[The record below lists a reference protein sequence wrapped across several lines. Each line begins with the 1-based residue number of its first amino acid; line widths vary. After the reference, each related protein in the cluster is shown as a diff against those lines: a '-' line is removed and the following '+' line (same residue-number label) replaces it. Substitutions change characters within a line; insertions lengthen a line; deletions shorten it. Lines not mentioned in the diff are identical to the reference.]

1 MTDTPRIRLYVTADL
16 AAGAAVA
23 LEGAQAHY
31 LGTVMRLK
39 PGDAVAAFNG
49 RDGEWRARIETL
61 RRGTGALAAE
71 ERLRAQ
77 DAPADLWLVFAPIK
91 RARIDIVAAAATE
104 LGVAALWPVLTRH
117 AAVERVN
124 VERLRA
130 NAVEAAE
137 QCERLTVP
145 EVMAPARLDEAL
157 ARWPAGRRIL
167 LCDETRDAPSI
178 AEALGAV
185 PRPPGPWPGPW
196 AVLVGPE
203 GGFARGELDA
213 LRKVPFITPVSLG
226 PRILRAETAAAA
238 AVACW
243 QSLLGDWRGTTA

>member
-1 MTDTPRIRLYVTADL
+1 V
-16 AAGAAVA
+16 
-23 LEGAQAHY
+23 
-31 LGTVMRLK
+31 
-39 PGDAVAAFNG
+39 
-49 RDGEWRARIETL
+49 TL
-61 RRGTGALAAE
+61 RRGAGALAVE

-91 RARIDIVAAAATE
+91 RARIDILAAAATE

-124 VERLRA
+124 AARLLA

-145 EVMAPARLDEAL
+145 AVLDPARLDEAL
-157 ARWPAGRRIL
+157 ARWPAGRRLL
-167 LCDETRDAPSI
+167 LCDETRTAPPV
-178 AEALGAV
+178 ADVLAAAA
-185 PRPPGPWPGPW
+185 RPPEPW

-213 LRKVPFITPVSLG
+213 LRKVPFVTPVSLG
-226 PRILRAETAAAA
+226 PRVLRAETAAVAA
-238 AVACW
+238 LACW
-243 QSLLGDWRGTTA
+243 QALLGDWRGKTA